1 MGLYSIYGAAGQV
14 WTQAQQDK
22 TTDEMAIQYGQRWV
36 GHHVADCS
44 GLFSWAFDKLG
55 GYIPHGSNTIF
66 RKYCTKTGTITKN
79 TSLQPGTAVF
89 KCRAGTRYDDK
100 KYYYHMGLYIGNGT
114 VIEAKGTRYGVVK
127 SKLSEWHYWGLLKGI
142 SYDSENQK
150 GDDDDMLNKGVA
162 IVDVPND
169 GTVNVRSA
177 PKSNADIL
185 TRLREGATV
194 QVEEDSGEW
203 AKVSYT
209 NTGYIMSKFL
219 RQGAD

>member
-1 MGLYSIYGAAGQV
+1 
-14 WTQAQQDK
+14 
-22 TTDEMAIQYGQRWV
+22 
-36 GHHVADCS
+36 
-44 GLFSWAFDKLG
+44 
-55 GYIPHGSNTIF
+55 
-66 RKYCTKTGTITKN
+66 
-79 TSLQPGTAVF
+79 
-89 KCRAGTRYDDK
+89 
-100 KYYYHMGLYIGNGT
+100 
-114 VIEAKGTRYGVVK
+114 
-127 SKLSEWHYWGLLKGI
+127 
-142 SYDSENQK
+142 
-150 GDDDDMLNKGVA
+150 MLNKGVA